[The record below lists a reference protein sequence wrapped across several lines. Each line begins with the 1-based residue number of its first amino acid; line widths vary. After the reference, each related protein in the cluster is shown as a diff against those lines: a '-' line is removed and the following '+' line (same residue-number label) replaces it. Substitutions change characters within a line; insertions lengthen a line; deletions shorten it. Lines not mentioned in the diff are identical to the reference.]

1 MTARDYGK
9 LFITPLAKEHRVE
22 ILHSPNP
29 SSDEG
34 SQTDDDTEEDPEER
48 EYATEHS
55 TT

>member
-1 MTARDYGK
+1 MTARDYRK
-9 LFITPLAKEHRVE
+9 LFITPPSKQHRVE
-22 ILHSPNP
+22 VLHSATP

-34 SQTDDDTEEDPEER
+34 NQTDDDTEEDPKEP